1 MPSISPTIERGSS
14 ASPEQQRLLG
24 AGAVVAIGLIAE
36 LGAQFA
42 RTAFLARWL
51 GASEFGIVVSLS
63 TLAALVEMLSFIGV
77 DRYLVYSTDG
87 GSRQALGIAH
97 TLGLLRGVICAAI
110 VAALAWPMAA
120 AMDEDAY
127 IWSFVVIG
135 LGPLLRGAS
144 HLGVVQMQR
153 SGRFWPAAA
162 ANFGG
167 AILGLVAAAV
177 AAVIAPDYRTILWGL
192 SAQAAGSLL
201 LSYLLADGVPFALC
215 FDRERIREAL
225 RFGLPLLVNGFA
237 LAAAYQLDRMAVGAW
252 LGVSALGIYG
262 LSITVLF
269 QPVALLSRLA
279 TSIMQPPMSAAW
291 HSDRSVAFPAWV
303 RQLARYSAV
312 FGGAGAAVT
321 VCLGAPM
328 LRFVF
333 GPSFAT
339 SDVFFVLMA
348 GAVLARLQR
357 YALNLV
363 GLAMGRTSDM
373 MVSNVGGA
381 IALPVMIGLFYVSH
395 NLISAAFGTLLGELL
410 AIAIIEAKLSWR
422 CGSASLAMRQGL
434 TLAAILPITLGAW
447 ILASDPP
454 LWIRIAVSAIA
465 SLAPASM
472 LVANCVSWRSVLIC
486 FSRRAV

>member
-1 MPSISPTIERGSS
+1 MPSTSPTVERGSGT
-14 ASPEQQRLLG
+14 SPEQQRLVG
-24 AGAVVAIGLIAE
+24 AGAVVAIGLVAE

-42 RTAFLARWL
+42 RTALLARWL
-51 GASEFGIVVSLS
+51 GATEFGLVVSIS
-63 TLAALVEMLSFIGV
+63 TLAALVEMLSFIGI

-97 TLGLLRGVICAAI
+97 VLSLLRGIICAAI
-110 VAALAWPMAA
+110 VVVLAWPTAA
-120 AMDEDAY
+120 AMGESSYAL
-127 IWSFVVIG
+127 SFIVIA

-153 SGRFWPAAA
+153 SNHFWPAAA
-162 ANFGG
+162 SNAGG
-167 AILGLVAAAV
+167 AIMGLLAAAAV
-177 AAVIAPDYRTILWGL
+177 AVITPDYRAILWGL

-201 LSYLLADGVPFALC
+201 LSHLFAGGIPFAIC
-215 FDRERIREAL
+215 FDRDRLREAL

-252 LGVSALGIYG
+252 LGVAALGIYG
-262 LSITVLF
+262 LSITLLF

-279 TSIMQPPMSAAW
+279 TSILQPPMSAAW
-291 HSDRSVAFPAWV
+291 HSDRSTAFPSWV
-303 RQLARYSAV
+303 RQLARYSGV
-312 FGGAGAAVT
+312 FGGAGAAAT

-328 LRFVF
+328 LGFVF
-333 GPSFAT
+333 GSSFAT
-339 SDVFFVLMA
+339 SDVFFVLMG

-373 MVSNVGGA
+373 MMSNIGGA
-381 IALPVMIGLFYVSH
+381 IALPVMIGSFYIWH

-422 CGSASLAMRQGL
+422 CGSAHYAMRQGL
-434 TLAAILPITLGAW
+434 AFAAILPITLSAW
-447 ILASDPP
+447 VLLSDPS
-454 LWIRIAVSAIA
+454 LWLRAAVATVTL
-465 SLAPASM
+465 LAPASM
-472 LVANCVSWRSVLIC
+472 LISGHASWRSMLLR
-486 FSRRAV
+486 FKRRTI

>member
-1 MPSISPTIERGSS
+1 MPSISTTIGRGSS
-14 ASPEQQRLLG
+14 TSPEQQRLMG
-24 AGAVVAIGLIAE
+24 AGTVVAIGLITE

-42 RTAFLARWL
+42 RTALLARWL
-51 GASEFGIVVSLS
+51 GAAEFGIVVSIS

-87 GSRQALGIAH
+87 GSRQALGVAH
-97 TLGLLRGVICAAI
+97 ALGLLRGVVSAAI
-110 VAALAWPMAA
+110 VVVLAWPTAA
-120 AMDEDAY
+120 AMDENAY
-127 IWSFVVIG
+127 IWSFVVIA

-144 HLGVVQMQR
+144 HLGVVQVQR

-162 ANFGG
+162 SNTGG
-167 AILGLVAAAV
+167 AIMGLLAAAV
-177 AAVIAPDYRTILWGL
+177 AAVIAPDYRAILWGL
-192 SAQAAGSLL
+192 SAQAGGSLL
-201 LSYLLADGVPFALC
+201 LSHLFAGGVPFAIC
-215 FDRERIREAL
+215 FDRVRFREAL

-237 LAAAYQLDRMAVGAW
+237 LAAAYQLDRMVVGAW

-262 LSITVLF
+262 LSITLLF

-279 TSIMQPPMSAAW
+279 TAILQPPMSAAW
-291 HSDRSVAFPAWV
+291 HTDRSGAFSSWI

-312 FGGAGAAVT
+312 FGGAGAVVT
-321 VCLGAPM
+321 ACLGAPM

-333 GPSFAT
+333 GASFST

-373 MVSNVGGA
+373 MISNIGGA
-381 IALPVMIGLFYVSH
+381 IALPVMIGSFYISH

-410 AIAIIEAKLSWR
+410 AIAIIEVKLSWR
-422 CGSASLAMRQGL
+422 CGSASQAMRQGL
-434 TLAAILPITLGAW
+434 AMATILPLTLGTW
-447 ILASDPP
+447 ILVSDPP
-454 LWIRIAVSAIA
+454 LWIRVAVATIAL
-465 SLAPASM
+465 LAPASM
-472 LVANCVSWRSVLIC
+472 LMTGRVSWRSVLLR
-486 FSRRAV
+486 FRRRAV